1 MLTVRHLLNLST
13 TLKALS
19 NQHIDLVLYRY
30 IFIHVGFFC
39 YGYCGLRKK
48 HEVLPHYTKPNWR
61 SNKNRGGQANGLFI
75 PLGVD
80 RPCWTGR
87 TGYWSVAQ
95 PETRLAGQ
103 GAQVRMLVHEI
114 SKTNGFNGT
123 IFENRLGGLVRVG
136 SWGVCTN
143 FTLIK
148 LPLSAALTIVQVNLH
163 RYAHN
168 HNGLESGW
176 LYIVY
181 ACICTPSL
189 KQKHKE
195 NNHSVIQSPAILVGR
210 LSSHR
215 CQDSW
220 MMEEDLHFLI
230 SCDPW
235 ELKLSM

>member
-19 NQHIDLVLYRY
+19 NQHIDLVLYIY
-30 IFIHVGFFC
+30 IYTSRFFLLWLLWFEKQNMKFC
-39 YGYCGLRKK
+39 RIIPNPTGG
-48 HEVLPHYTKPNWR
+48 PTKTEGAKPMGCSSPWESTVR
-61 SNKNRGGQANGLFI
+61 VEL
-75 PLGVD
+75 VV
-80 RPCWTGR
+80 
-87 TGYWSVAQ
+87 GYWSVAQ

-148 LPLSAALTIVQVNLH
+148 LPLSAAPTIVQVNLH

-181 ACICTPSL
+181 ACICTLSL

-195 NNHSVIQSPAILVGR
+195 HNHSVIQSPAVLVGR

-220 MMEEDLHFLI
+220 MMEEALHFLI
-230 SCDPW
+230 SCNPW
-235 ELKLSM
+235 D